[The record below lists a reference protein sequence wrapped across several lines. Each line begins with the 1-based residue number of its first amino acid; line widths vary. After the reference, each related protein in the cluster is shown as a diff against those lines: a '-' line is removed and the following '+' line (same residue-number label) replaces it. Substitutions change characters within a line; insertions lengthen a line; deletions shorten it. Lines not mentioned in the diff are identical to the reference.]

1 MQQYFRGS
9 APWDEPEHLQQ
20 FPAIREEPKML
31 LLGCAIV
38 LYGKTTHGL
47 IVQKLQ
53 LINAA
58 DKTSMTMLAAGI
70 PQQVRLTL
78 DIELLD
84 MQKEDVFKA
93 IDADSDRY
101 LTLKEVENWIRENPQ
116 VNSASIL
123 VSIFQ

>member
-1 MQQYFRGS
+1 
-9 APWDEPEHLQQ
+9 
-20 FPAIREEPKML
+20 ML